1 MTFADGWIC
10 KTCWKSNRP
19 QDPVC
24 YRCKTPPDADEA
36 EVEARRAAAA
46 ARAEQPEVV
55 PDIVVALPVVIFRGY
70 SRVWLRGGMG
80 VIGLL
85 VLLALG
91 GVTDVG
97 YLLLTGGLGAGLIVF
112 GILAGEVSEAM
123 RNREVWAFLVGVGLS
138 VVGAIGSVLTFQFFA
153 PELVNPTGIRVGSI
167 VVFGGAG
174 LAAISGLIL
183 MFRSRERSIA

>member
-36 EVEARRAAAA
+36 EVEARRAAAIA
-46 ARAEQPEVV
+46 LTEQPEAV

-70 SRVWLRGGMG
+70 SRVWLRGGLG
-80 VIGLL
+80 VMGLL
-85 VLLALG
+85 ILLVFG
-91 GVTDVG
+91 GVTDVD

-112 GILAGEVSEAM
+112 GILAGEVSDAM
-123 RNREVWAFLVGVGLS
+123 RNREVWAFLVGIGLS
-138 VVGAIGSVLTFQFFA
+138 VVGAIGSILTFSVFA
-153 PELVNPTGIRVGSI
+153 PDLVNPTGIRVGSI

-174 LAAISGLIL
+174 VAAIAGLAL
-183 MFRSRERSIA
+183 MFKRRERTAT

>member
-1 MTFADGWIC
+1 VTFADGWIC

-19 QDPVC
+19 RDPVC

-46 ARAEQPEVV
+46 ARAEKPEAV

-85 VLLALG
+85 VLLALS

-112 GILAGEVSEAM
+112 GILAGEVSDAM
-123 RNREVWAFLVGVGLS
+123 RNREVWAFVAGVGLA
-138 VVGAIGSVLTFQFFA
+138 VAGMIGSIVTFQVLA
-153 PELVNPTGIRVGSI
+153 PDLVNPTGIRVGSI

-174 LAAISGLIL
+174 LAAIAGLVL
-183 MFRSRERSIA
+183 MFRNREQTAA

>member
-1 MTFADGWIC
+1 VTFADGWIC

-46 ARAEQPEVV
+46 ARAQQPEVV

-112 GILAGEVSEAM
+112 GILAGEVSDAM
-123 RNREVWAFLVGVGLS
+123 RNREVWAFLVGVGLA
-138 VVGAIGSVLTFQFFA
+138 VVGMIGSVLTFQVLA
-153 PELVNPTGIRVGSI
+153 PDLFNPTGIRVGSI

-174 LAAISGLIL
+174 LAAIVGLVL
-183 MFRSRERSIA
+183 MFRNREQAAA

>member
-24 YRCKTPPDADEA
+24 YRCKTPPDADDA

-46 ARAEQPEVV
+46 ARAEQPEAV

-97 YLLLTGGLGAGLIVF
+97 YLLLTGGVGASLIVF
-112 GILAGEVSEAM
+112 GILAGEASEAM
-123 RNREVWAFLVGVGLS
+123 RNREVWAFVVGVGLS
-138 VVGAIGSVLTFQFFA
+138 VVGAIGSVMSFQLFA
-153 PELVNPTGIRVGSI
+153 PELVSPTGIRVGSI

-174 LAAISGLIL
+174 LAAIAGLIL
-183 MFRSRERSIA
+183 TYTKRERSTA